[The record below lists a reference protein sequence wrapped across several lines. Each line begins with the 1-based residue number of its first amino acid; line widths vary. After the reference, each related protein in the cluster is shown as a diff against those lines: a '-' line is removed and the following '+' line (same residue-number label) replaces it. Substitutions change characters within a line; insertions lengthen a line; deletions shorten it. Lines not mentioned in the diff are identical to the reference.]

1 MFGHLSSNIK
11 GALFVVTGAFL
22 LIIMASLIK
31 ILGQRLP
38 AFEVLFVRFLAG
50 LVVLLPLMIRAGLRK
65 TLYTTKHSLHFA
77 RGGLGFMGNLCFF
90 FSVIHLPLGDAV
102 TIQFARPLFVVLI
115 AALIFREIVGCNR
128 RIVTCLGFGGILMI
142 TQPFNAGFDHWM
154 IVAVAGTFFGTGVV
168 MTVKLLTR
176 TEQTVTI
183 MFYFA
188 LYTTLC
194 ALIPGL
200 AGYALKDAF
209 ALPSSFIW
217 IIPTWT
223 ELILLVLTG
232 SLGIAG
238 QAMFTHGVGLGETS
252 FVIPFD
258 YMRIVYA
265 FIIGIIW
272 FSEMPGFWSYAGA
285 LVIFGSSF
293 YLLQTESKKTNK
305 N

>member
-1 MFGHLSSNIK
+1 MKTFLYLSSNIK

-22 LIIMASLIK
+22 LILMASLVK
-31 ILGQRLP
+31 VLGQRLP
-38 AFEVLFVRFLAG
+38 AFEVLFVRFLSG
-50 LVVLLPLMIRAGLRK
+50 LVVLLPLILRAGLRK
-65 TLYTTKHSLHFA
+65 TLCTTKHSLHFA

-90 FSVIHLPLGDAV
+90 FSIIHIPLGDAV
-102 TIQFARPLFVVLI
+102 TIQFARPLFVILF
-115 AALIFREIVGCNR
+115 AALILKEVVGSNR
-128 RIVTCLGFGGILMI
+128 KVVTLLGFCGILMI
-142 TQPFNAGFDHWM
+142 TQPFNAGFNPWM

-188 LYTTLC
+188 LYTTIC

-200 AGYALKDAF
+200 AGYALKDDL

-217 IIPTWT
+217 IMPTWT

-238 QAMFTHGVGLGETS
+238 QAMFTHGIGLGETS
-252 FVIPFD
+252 FVVPFD

-272 FSEMPGFWSYAGA
+272 FSEIPGFWSYAGA

-293 YLLQTESKKTNK
+293 YLLRTESKKY
-305 N
+305 